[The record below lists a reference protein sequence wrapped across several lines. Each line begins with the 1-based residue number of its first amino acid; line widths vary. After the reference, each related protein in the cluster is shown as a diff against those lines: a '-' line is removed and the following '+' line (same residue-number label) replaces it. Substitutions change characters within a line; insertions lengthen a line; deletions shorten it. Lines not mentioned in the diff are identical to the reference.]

1 MSVIQ
6 FRGRWQSSSQVF
18 LTLAL
23 VLGSAATL
31 LQGQGQHPKSGRR
44 IAQVMGAAG
53 ADWLERSER
62 ESEENPSKAIELLK
76 FEKGM
81 TVADIGAGSGYYA
94 LRIAEIVGPTGK
106 VYATDIQPEML
117 SILKKRMRQKN
128 VGNVEAILGTEQDPK
143 LPKKSCDLILLVDVY
158 HEFSHPQEMLQ
169 KLKESLK
176 DTGRLVLL
184 EYRKEDPYVPIR
196 PEHKMS
202 VKEAKIEVEAEGFEF
217 DKVIE
222 ELPWQHILIFKKR

>member
-6 FRGRWQSSSQVF
+6 FGGRWQSSAKVF
-18 LTLAL
+18 LALTLAL
-23 VLGSAATL
+23 LPGTTL

-62 ESEENPSKAIELLK
+62 ESEENPSRAIELLN
-76 FEKGM
+76 FSQGM

-94 LRIAEIVGPTGK
+94 LRIAKIVGPTGK

-117 SILKKRMRQKN
+117 SLLKKRMRQKN
-128 VGNVEAILGTEQDPK
+128 VSNVEAILGTEKDPK
-143 LPKKSCDLILLVDVY
+143 LPPKSCDLILLVDVY
-158 HEFSHPQEMLQ
+158 HEFSQPQEMLL

-176 DTGRLVLL
+176 DNGRLVLL
-184 EYRKEDPYVPIR
+184 EFRKEDPYVPIR

-202 VKEAKIEVEAEGFEF
+202 VKEAKIEVEAEGFVF
-217 DKVIE
+217 DQVIE

>member
-6 FRGRWQSSSQVF
+6 FRGRWQWSSQVF

-62 ESEENPSKAIELLK
+62 ESEENPSKAIELLN

-143 LPKKSCDLILLVDVY
+143 LPRKSCDLILLVDVY

>member
-6 FRGRWQSSSQVF
+6 FRGRWQWSSQVF

-62 ESEENPSKAIELLK
+62 ESEENPSKAIELLN

-143 LPKKSCDLILLVDVY
+143 LPRKSCDLILLVDVY

-222 ELPWQHILIFKKR
+222 ELPWQHIAS

>member
-6 FRGRWQSSSQVF
+6 FGGRWQSSAQVF
-18 LTLAL
+18 LAMAMAL
-23 VLGSAATL
+23 LPGTTL

-62 ESEENPSKAIELLK
+62 ESEENPSRAIELLN
-76 FEKGM
+76 FSQGM

-94 LRIAEIVGPTGK
+94 LRIAKIVGPTGK

-117 SILKKRMRQKN
+117 SLLKKRLRQKN
-128 VGNVEAILGTEQDPK
+128 VSNVEAILGTEKDPK
-143 LPKKSCDLILLVDVY
+143 LPPKSCDLILLVDVY
-158 HEFSHPQEMLQ
+158 HEFSQPQEMLA

-176 DTGRLVLL
+176 DNGRLVLL
-184 EYRKEDPYVPIR
+184 EFRKEDPYVPIR
-196 PEHKMS
+196 AEHKMS
-202 VKEAKIEVEAEGFEF
+202 VKEAKIEVEGEGFVF
-217 DKVIE
+217 DRVIE